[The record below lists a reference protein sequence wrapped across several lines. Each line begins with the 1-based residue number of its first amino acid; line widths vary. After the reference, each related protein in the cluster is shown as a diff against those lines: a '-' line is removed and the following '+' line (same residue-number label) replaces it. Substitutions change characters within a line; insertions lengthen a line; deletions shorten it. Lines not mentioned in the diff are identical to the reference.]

1 MKRID
6 LRKAFTMIE
15 LIFIIIIV
23 GILALVATPRL
34 NDNNLRLAADQ
45 LMSHIR
51 YTQHLAMQADKFDPN
66 DADWFKKRW
75 QLIVI
80 REGTEKNKLGSEGE
94 VAYTIF
100 EDTAGGSTGNPD
112 LTEIAKNPLN
122 PEKLLTGGVNNIK
135 TSDKRAT
142 SELNL
147 GKKYGIKEV
156 TFSNTCSVTGSRRVI
171 FDYLGRPMKGNLATY
186 TSSYQKDRLISAPCE
201 ITLEHKNGENITITI
216 EPETGFVDIK
226 N

>member
-51 YTQHLAMQADKFDPN
+51 YTQHLAMQADKFDPD
-66 DADWFKKRW
+66 DANWFKKRW
-75 QLIVI
+75 QLVVT
-80 REGTEKNKLGSEGE
+80 REKDSDDEF
-94 VAYTIF
+94 AYTIF
-100 EDTAGGSTGNPD
+100 EDTTGGSTGNPD

-201 ITLEHKNGENITITI
+201 IILEHKNGENITITI

>member
-66 DADWFKKRW
+66 DANWFKKRW
-75 QLIVI
+75 QLVVTQ
-80 REGTEKNKLGSEGE
+80 EQDSDGE
-94 VAYTIF
+94 FAYTIF

-122 PEKLLTGGVNNIK
+122 PEKLLTGGANGIK

-147 GKKYGIKEV
+147 GKKYGIEKVE
-156 TFSNTCSVTGSRRVI
+156 FSSACRVGTSRRI
-171 FDYLGRPMKGNLATY
+171 AFDYLGRPLKGNLSTY

>member
-1 MKRID
+1 MKQID

-66 DADWFKKRW
+66 DANWFKKRW
-75 QLIVI
+75 QL
-80 REGTEKNKLGSEGE
+80 RFSSRKETEYKE
-94 VAYTIF
+94 AYTIF
-100 EDTAGGSTGNPD
+100 EDTVVSVPGAGPTGSPEKS
-112 LTEIAKNPLN
+112 EIAKNPLN
-122 PEKLLTGGVNNIK
+122 PEKLLTGGTNSIY
-135 TSDKRAT
+135 TTDKIAT
-142 SELNL
+142 SELNI
-147 GKKYGIKEV
+147 GKKYGVEKV
-156 TFSNTCSVTGSRRVI
+156 KFSNSCSIDSSSRI
-171 FDYLGRPMKGNLATY
+171 AFDYLGRPLKGNLSTY